1 MLPLWAPDSRRIGFF
16 ANGKLNTVD
25 VESAA
30 VRILCEAPI
39 GRCGGTWSRDGGIV
53 FAPSLTGPLYRIPES
68 VADFGD
74 LIEFFATLFRRH
86 VLECA

>member
-1 MLPLWAPDSRRIGFF
+1 MGSQLSSATAQQVKGTDGAMLPLWAPDSRRIGFF

-39 GRCGGTWSRDGGIV
+39 GRCGGTWSRDGVIV
-53 FAPSLTGPLYRIPES
+53 FAPSLTGRSI
-68 VADFGD
+68 A
-74 LIEFFATLFRRH
+74 FRN
-86 VLECA
+86 L